1 MSYKPIA
8 LLWGRGKLFTRRLD
22 YVLKLFF
29 SLGLWMLSCSLVLGS
44 SRSIFSEKDSQ
55 QIPQRIITGVVVD
68 EQDRP
73 ISGATVLEMGTGNRV
88 GTNQDGSF
96 RINISKEGSLV
107 VSYVGYLEYTLATEG
122 KNSLRIVLKEDQE
135 VIEDVVVVGYGTM
148 RKKDL
153 TGSISHVDA
162 DKLRNERPTT
172 VQDILRN
179 TAPGLVVAPSSS
191 SAKEEPS
198 LLIRGQR
205 SLKGGTAPLI
215 VLNGVIFNGELS
227 EINPND
233 IESIDVLKDASS
245 AAIFGAKS
253 ANGVVIVSTK
263 KGSGSKPTILFD
275 SSLGL
280 ATMGVNRKYYTAEDY
295 LQYRSDYAISSNG
308 FDKAGFYVKPTPE
321 NLQKYNLTEQQWRN
335 YDAIGQGSDQLE
347 DVWLQRI
354 NLGDI
359 ERTNYFSGDS
369 YNWYDESWQT
379 APRQNY
385 NLSLSG
391 QTPAVKYYW
400 SMGYQD
406 NKGNQVGD
414 RFKNYRSNFNLEA
427 KVTSFID
434 AGVNLNLQKRDEG
447 FQAVDWEGQSKN
459 SPYSTPF
466 NEDGSLNP
474 WPMGQGHQA
483 PGSNSLYLNSM
494 SSLSAG
500 TQAVNANFFAK
511 VTLPFNITY
520 QMNFAP
526 RFSWNQNRNWR
537 SSGSV
542 FDTTGGYANR
552 NSARSEGWTLDNII
566 KWNYT
571 FEDKHFFDVT
581 LLQNA
586 EKSQYWSEGMTGTR
600 FSPADILE
608 WHSMQSANE
617 RTISSNDEKYTGDA
631 LMARLFYSYDNRY
644 MLTGSVRRDGFSA
657 FGRSKPRANFPSLA
671 FAWAFSE
678 ESFFNWPL
686 MSQGK
691 LRLSYGQNGNR
702 DIGIYQALS
711 QLITGS
717 GISRYTFVTSTGTL
731 YELSTLQIE
740 RMANN
745 DLKWESTASWN
756 LGLDFGFLSDRI
768 NGSLEWY
775 YMPTTDL
782 LMDRTLPN
790 ITGYTT
796 VVTNLGKVVNQGFEL
811 ALNTI
816 NIDKPNFHWTS
827 GLNLSHNK
835 NRIEHL
841 YYTYEDIIDEQGNIT
856 GQKEVDDIG
865 RGWFVGKDMSTIWDY
880 EMVGIWQQ
888 DEADQADKYG
898 QKPGDAKA
906 RDIDNDNRIS
916 GDDRTFLG
924 QRTPKVRIALR
935 NDFRLFDNWSLSFNL
950 YSYLGHKSATTE
962 YLNFFGF
969 DGDYLN
975 SPVRDYWTPENSSN
989 EFARLKS
996 TLPGNVSPKKV
1007 INMDFIRLENISLG
1021 YRFPQ
1026 RTLDFLNAQEVR
1038 IFGTVRN
1045 AAIWAFSKS
1054 WSRANYWDVETGGSM
1069 PRTFTLGASITF

>member
-1 MSYKPIA
+1 MSYKPISLPCKRGYLICRHA
-8 LLWGRGKLFTRRLD
+8 VSLLKIFCGLF
-22 YVLKLFF
+22 
-29 SLGLWMLSCSLVLGS
+29 LVLQAS
-44 SRSIFSEKDSQ
+44 V
-55 QIPQRIITGVVVD
+55 PLLANPAITGTTSALSSLQRPLTGTVVN
-68 EQDRP
+68 EQGVP
-73 ISGATVLEMGTGNRV
+73 IAGATVLEK
-88 GTNQDGSF
+88 GTNNSVQTNDKGHF
-96 RINISKEGSLV
+96 TINMSQKDSLV
-107 VSYVGYLEYTLATEG
+107 ISYVGYLPHTVATAGKSTL
-122 KNSLRIVLKEDQE
+122 KIVLKADQE
-135 VIEDVVVVGYGTM
+135 KIDEVVVVGYGTM

-153 TGSISHVDA
+153 TGSISHIDA
-162 DKLRNERPTT
+162 KKLQNERPTT

-227 EINPND
+227 EINPAD

-253 ANGVVIVSTK
+253 ANGVVIVTTK
-263 KGSGSKPTILFD
+263 KGAGEKPTLQLD
-275 SSLGL
+275 ASLGL
-280 ATMGVNRKYYTAEDY
+280 ATMGVNRKYYTGQDY
-295 LQYRSDYAISSNG
+295 LKYRSDYAISSNG
-308 FDKAGFYVKPTPE
+308 FDKAGFYERPSPE
-321 NLQKYNLTEQQWRN
+321 NLTKYNLTQEQWRN
-335 YDAIGQGSDQLE
+335 YDAIGQGSDNLE

-359 ERTNYFSGDS
+359 ERTNYFSDNT

-391 QTPAVKYYW
+391 QSPAVQYYW

-414 RFKNYRSNFNLEA
+414 RFKNFRSNINLQA

-447 FQAVDWEGQSKN
+447 FQAVDWEGQSRN

-466 NEDGSLNP
+466 NTDGSLNP

-483 PGSNSLYLNSM
+483 PGSNSLYTNSM
-494 SSLSAG
+494 SSLSA
-500 TQAVNANFFAK
+500 AVQSVNSIFFTK
-511 VTLPFNITY
+511 VSLPFNITY
-520 QMNFAP
+520 QINFAP
-526 RFSWNQNRNWR
+526 RFSWNQRRNWR
-537 SSGSV
+537 SAASV
-542 FDTTGGYANR
+542 FDTTGGYADRSNE
-552 NSARSEGWTLDNII
+552 RSEGWTLDNII

-571 FEDKHFFDVT
+571 FSEKHLFDVT

-586 EKSQYWSEGMTGTR
+586 EQNQYWSESMTGTR
-600 FSPADILE
+600 FSPTDILE
-608 WHSMQSANE
+608 WHYMQSANE

-631 LMARLFYSYDNRY
+631 LMGRLFYSYDSKY
-644 MLTGSVRRDGFSA
+644 MLTASVRRDGFSA

-671 FAWAFSE
+671 IGWAFTE
-678 ESFFNWPL
+678 EDFFKWEP
-686 MSQGK
+686 MTQGK

-711 QLITGS
+711 QLVTGS
-717 GISRYTFVTSTGTL
+717 GISRYTFATPAGTL

-756 LGLDFGFLSDRI
+756 AGLDFGFLNNRLT
-768 NGSLEWY
+768 GSLEWY

-796 VVTNLGKVVNQGFEL
+796 VVTNLGKVINQGFEL
-811 ALNTI
+811 ALNST
-816 NIDKPNFHWTS
+816 NIEKPNFSWQA
-827 GLNLSHNK
+827 GLNISHNK
-835 NRIEHL
+835 NKIEHL
-841 YYTYEDIIDEQGNIT
+841 YYTYEDIIDEKGNIT
-856 GQKEVDDIG
+856 GQKEVDDIN
-865 RGWFVGKDMSTIWDY
+865 RGWFVGKDISTIWDY
-880 EMVGIWQQ
+880 EMVGIWQT
-888 DEADQADKYG
+888 DEADQAEKYG

-906 RDIDNDNRIS
+906 LDKDNDYRIS

-924 QRTPKVRIALR
+924 QRNPKVRIALR
-935 NDFRLFDNWSLSFNL
+935 NDFVLFDNWNLSFNI

-975 SPVRDYWTPENSSN
+975 SPIRNYWTPENASN
-989 EFARLKS
+989 EYARLKS

-1007 INMDFIRLENISLG
+1007 IKMDFIRLENISLG
-1021 YRFPQ
+1021 YKLPK
-1026 RTLDFLNAQEVR
+1026 RTLHALKAQDIRV
-1038 IFGTVRN
+1038 FGTIRN
-1045 AAIWAFSKS
+1045 AAIWALSKS
-1054 WSRANYWDVETGGSM
+1054 WSKANYWDVETGGSM
-1069 PRTFTLGASITF
+1069 PRTFTLGASVTF

>member
-1 MSYKPIA
+1 MSYKPIT
-8 LLWGRGKLFTRRLD
+8 LLWESVVLFSWRTGNL
-22 YVLKLFF
+22 LK
-29 SLGLWMLSCSLVLGS
+29 
-44 SRSIFSEKDSQ
+44 IFSCLFLFIQFNSLLLANPSIPLEKTVTQVLQQRVVTGTVKNEEGMPIFGASVIEKATNNSVQTDDKGYFSISISTDS
-55 QIPQRIITGVVVD
+55 P
-68 EQDRP
+68 
-73 ISGATVLEMGTGNRV
+73 
-88 GTNQDGSF
+88 
-96 RINISKEGSLV
+96 LV
-107 VSYVGYLEYTLATEG
+107 VTFVGYLATTVATKD
-122 KNSLRIVLKEDQE
+122 KNSL
-135 VIEDVVVVGYGTM
+135 DVVLQISEEMIDDVIVVGYGTM

-153 TGSISHVDA
+153 TGSISHIDA

-191 SAKEEPS
+191 SAKEQPS

-205 SLKGGTAPLI
+205 SLKGGTSPLI

-227 EINPND
+227 EINPTD

-253 ANGVVIVSTK
+253 ANGVVIVTTK
-263 KGSGSKPTILFD
+263 KGSGEKPTLLFD
-275 SSLGL
+275 LSTGL
-280 ATMGVNRKYYTAEDY
+280 ATMGANRKYYTGQDY
-295 LQYRSDYAISSNG
+295 LKYRSDYAISSNG
-308 FDKAGFYVKPTPE
+308 FDKGGFYDRPTPE
-321 NLQKYNLTEQQWRN
+321 NLQKYNMTEDEWRN
-335 YDAIGQGSDQLE
+335 YDAIGQGSDNLE

-354 NLGDI
+354 NLGDL
-359 ERTNYFSGDS
+359 ERANYFSDNT
-369 YNWYDESWQT
+369 YNWYDESWQA

-385 NLSLSG
+385 NISLSG
-391 QTPAVKYYW
+391 QSPAVKYYW

-414 RFKNYRSNFNLEA
+414 RFKNYRSNLNLEA
-427 KVTSFID
+427 KVTSFLD

-447 FQAVDWEGQSKN
+447 FQPVDWEGQSRN

-466 NEDGSLNP
+466 HADGSLNP

-483 PGSNSLYLNSM
+483 SGSNSLYLHSV

-500 TQAVNANFFAK
+500 TQAINSTFFGK
-511 VTLPFNITY
+511 LSLPFNITY
-520 QMNFAP
+520 QVNFSP
-526 RFSWNQNRNWR
+526 RFNWSQRRNWR
-537 SSGSV
+537 SSESV
-542 FDTTGGYANR
+542 FDTSGGYADR
-552 NSARSEGWTLDNII
+552 SSDRSEGWTLDNII

-571 FEDKHFFDVT
+571 FSDKHLFDVT
-581 LLQNA
+581 FLQNA
-586 EKSQYWSEGMTGTR
+586 EQYQYWSEAMTGTR
-600 FSPADILE
+600 FSPTDILQ
-608 WHSMQSANE
+608 WHYMQSANE

-631 LMARLFYSYDNRY
+631 LMGRLFYSYDNKY
-644 MLTGSVRRDGFSA
+644 MVTASIRRDGFSA

-678 ESFFNWPL
+678 EDFFKWEPL
-686 MSQGK
+686 SQGK

-711 QLITGS
+711 QLITGD
-717 GISRYTFVTSTGTL
+717 GISRYTFATPTGTL

-740 RMANN
+740 RMANS

-756 LGLDFGFLSDRI
+756 AGLDFGFFNNRI
-768 NGSLEWY
+768 NGSMEWY

-811 ALNTI
+811 ALNSI
-816 NIDKPNFHWTS
+816 NVEQPNFTWST
-827 GLNLSHNK
+827 GLNVSHNK

-841 YYTYEDIIDEQGNIT
+841 YYTYEDILDAEGNII
-856 GQKEVDDIG
+856 GEKEVDDIN

-880 EMVGIWQQ
+880 EMEGIWQV
-888 DEADQADKYG
+888 DEVDQAAKYG

-906 RDIDNDNRIS
+906 RDFDNDYLIS

-924 QRTPKVRIALR
+924 QRNPKVRIALR
-935 NDFRLFDNWSLSFNL
+935 NDFVLFDNWSLSFNL
-950 YSYLGHKSATTE
+950 YSYLGHKSATTD

-975 SPVRDYWTPENSSN
+975 SPIRNYWTPENGSN
-989 EFARLKS
+989 EYARLKS
-996 TLPGNVSPKKV
+996 TLPGNVSPKK
-1007 INMDFIRLENISLG
+1007 IIKMDFIRLENISIG
-1021 YRFPQ
+1021 YKLPK
-1026 RTLDFLNAQEVR
+1026 RTLQALNAQDVR
-1038 IFGTVRN
+1038 VFGTVRN
-1045 AAIWAFSKS
+1045 AAIWALSKS
-1054 WSRANYWDVETGGSM
+1054 WSKANYWDVETGGSM
-1069 PRTFTLGASITF
+1069 PRTFTFGASITF